1 MKRRLSVKN
10 TVFRKN
16 KITKSNTSIIISK
29 IDGITFEENEIYDA
43 KNYFIEIEFDETYTK
58 NLKIEKNIF
67 SGTGGFKMYGSQKKY
82 YNFETIC

>member
-1 MKRRLSVKN
+1 M
-10 TVFRKN
+10 
-16 KITKSNTSIIISK
+16 
-29 IDGITFEENEIYDA
+29 
-43 KNYFIEIEFDETYTK
+43 EFDETYTK